1 MVRERLIKQ
10 TVKTENYHGR
20 LLVVYYMHYE
30 APEYVKQNF
39 DMIMRPWY
47 CGYAEVLPSDGI
59 NLASPFAYD
68 DYLDVIEA
76 PGGLTFSGEL
86 SKFPQKKMLGFD
98 TMHPQFD
105 DLPIDADWVLEQCRK
120 MADDIARYAASH
132 GKYPF

>member
-1 MVRERLIKQ
+1 MLKERLIKQ

-20 LLVVYYMHYE
+20 LLVVCYLHYE
-30 APEYVKQNF
+30 APEYVKQDF

-59 NLASPFAYD
+59 NLDRDNAYWDYD
-68 DYLDVIEA
+68 DEIDA

-86 SKFPQKKMLGFD
+86 MEFPQIKMLGFD

-105 DLPIDADWVLEQCRK
+105 DLPIDADWVLERCRK
-120 MADDIARYAASH
+120 MADAIARYSAGH
-132 GKYPF
+132 GQNPF